1 MGLEE
6 EWVRSIGVKVEK
18 IVGEFFS
25 SVCVVRVGNKSIG
38 EEQMWVTVFRLLDF
52 SDCLGYRIVK

>member
-1 MGLEE
+1 M
-6 EWVRSIGVKVEK
+6 
-18 IVGEFFS
+18 GEFFS